1 MNKEKIEVVIY
12 GALCMIG
19 FKIHQGIFEFNSTKI
34 SKLQSEIEYK
44 KKILDDIKKQKNS

>member
-19 FKIHQGIFEFNSTKI
+19 FKIYQGIFEFNSSKI
-34 SKLQSEIEYK
+34 LKLQSEIEYK
-44 KKILDDIKKQKNS
+44 KKILDDINKQKEN